1 MAEDENINTFDDR
14 VMAVIRKIKKDR
26 NRAGNKNILTFL
38 NKNEPKLDTETLKV
52 TLNDM
57 EERGVIIN
65 KGKGDTES
73 FFIIETILDATTE
86 QKGEENSD
94 DELRNLKTY
103 IDDKLYEVSI
113 NKIKT
118 EVKIVVSNEINV
130 LKQSNELKVINVT
143 EPNEI

>member
-1 MAEDENINTFDDR
+1 MVQKYF
-14 VMAVIRKIKKDR
+14 
-26 NRAGNKNILTFL
+26 TFL
-38 NKNEPKLDTETLKV
+38 NKNEPKLDTETLKD

-57 EERGVIIN
+57 EEREVIIN

-86 QKGEENSD
+86 QKSEENGD

-103 IDDKLYEVSI
+103 IDDKLYEVLI

-118 EVKIVVSNEINV
+118 EIKIVASNEINV

-143 EPNEI
+143 EPNEKVNDLLNSLNNIDILFT

>member
-1 MAEDENINTFDDR
+1 
-14 VMAVIRKIKKDR
+14 
-26 NRAGNKNILTFL
+26 
-38 NKNEPKLDTETLKV
+38 
-52 TLNDM
+52 M

-86 QKGEENSD
+86 QKGEENGN

-103 IDDKLYEVSI
+103 IDDKLYEVLI

-130 LKQSNELKVINVT
+130 LKQPNELKVI
-143 EPNEI
+143 IIHF